1 MEIIYR
7 SFDGVNFATEED
19 CLAHERERDY
29 KMWDSN
35 GITHFAN
42 DAEVVFLTPNNVKGF
57 IEWLRREDIC
67 SEGLESDISGTYIWD
82 SKSFQWVH
90 LSELTTKALLN
101 YLKDMGEV

>member
-35 GITHFAN
+35 GVTHSAN
-42 DAEVVFLTPNNVKGF
+42 NAEVVFLTPNNVKSF
-57 IEWLRREDIC
+57 IEWLRCEGIC
-67 SEGLESDISGTYIWD
+67 YEGLEDDISGTYIWN
-82 SKSFQWVH
+82 SESFQWVH
-90 LSELTTKALLN
+90 LPESTIRALLE
-101 YLKDMGEV
+101 YLKDMGEI